1 METRNS
7 RSEKIRRLTLAGLL
21 TAIVVV
27 LQLFGATIKF
37 GIFSINL
44 ALVPIV
50 IGAALLGVPYGAWF
64 GFVNGVVILLSG
76 DAAPFFQ
83 INVFGT
89 IVTVLVKGMLCGL
102 CAGLV
107 FQAVSRWNKYAAVI
121 LAAIVCPVVNTGVFL
136 IGCRLFFWD
145 TVQTWADGAGFHS
158 AASFAFLSLAGVN
171 FLSELAINVL
181 LAPAIAIVLRIPQNK
196 NTALTVYGVVLGLIG
211 SGLLIFAIVKLTGA
225 DVHGLKLF
233 ARYVFGQGLNLK
245 QRYAVLALFS
255 GLTLIGGV
263 LLTAVGIRRSAKA

>member
-1 METRNS
+1 METRIA
-7 RSEKIRRLTLAGLL
+7 RSEQVRMLTLAAML

-76 DAAPFFQ
+76 DAAPFFA
-83 INVFGT
+83 INSFGT
-89 IVTVLVKGMLCGL
+89 IVTVLVKGTLCGL

-107 FQAVSRWNKYAAVI
+107 FKSVSHWNKYAAVI

-136 IGCRLFFWD
+136 IGCRLFFWE
-145 TVQTWADGAGFHS
+145 TVHEWAVGANFHS
-158 AASFAFLSLAGVN
+158 ATSFAFLSLAGVN
-171 FLSELAINVL
+171 FLSELTINVL

-196 NTALTVYGVVLGLIG
+196 NTALTVYGAILSVLGSAVLIFAMILIRKAYLGLIPEIQRP
-211 SGLLIFAIVKLTGA
+211 GL
-225 DVHGLKLF
+225 
-233 ARYVFGQGLNLK
+233 
-245 QRYAVLALFS
+245 RYAIMALISNLVQVSGFAMLAMGLF
-255 GLTLIGGV
+255 GK
-263 LLTAVGIRRSAKA
+263 RSRQSLEK